1 MVKQSIFVGIVV
13 LTGFTFSTA
22 SFAVVG
28 ETEAQLTKRFGKP
41 TKVLDDKKVIAPAE
55 KVMFFESAGQRVGVS
70 LVGGRSAAEHYT
82 FETDIAGPDDSRV
95 KAVLEAHKVKGDT
108 WTSFG
113 EQECKQMFRRQK
125 YRLAWIR
132 TTEAEGGGLT
142 AAIRSDAPRKLE
154 VQSQAFNALLK

>member
-1 MVKQSIFVGIVV
+1 MLKRSICCGVVQLTCFVYC
-13 LTGFTFSTA
+13 TA

-82 FETDIAGPDDSRV
+82 FETDITEPDDRRV
-95 KAVLEAHKVKGDT
+95 KAVLDAHTGKEDK
-108 WTSFG
+108 WTSFS
-113 EQECKQMFRRQK
+113 EQECQQMFRRQN
-125 YRLAWIR
+125 YRLMWVR
-132 TTEAEGGGLT
+132 TTGEGLT
-142 AAIRSDAPRKLE
+142 AAIRADAPRKLE
-154 VQSQAFNALLK
+154 VQSKAFTELLK